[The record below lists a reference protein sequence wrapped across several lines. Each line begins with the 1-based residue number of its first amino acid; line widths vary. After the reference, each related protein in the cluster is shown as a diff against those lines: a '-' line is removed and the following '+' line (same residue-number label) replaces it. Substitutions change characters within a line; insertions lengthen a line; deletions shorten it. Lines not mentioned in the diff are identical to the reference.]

1 MIKNSVKVL
10 VFGIGN
16 PLRSDD
22 GVGVSVIE
30 ALSKENLKATT
41 VVSEGVSWIDILGAM
56 IGYDRVII
64 VDAIQSGGEPGT
76 IYKLSLDDLDHNNKL
91 HAFSSHDINFLSML
105 EYGKDLLPEKIPE
118 DIIIIAIEAEDITT
132 ISEKCTLKVEKAI
145 KKAVEMIKELQ

>member
-1 MIKNSVKVL
+1 MKVL
-10 VFGIGN
+10 IFGIGN

-30 ALSKENLKATT
+30 ALRKENLKDTT
-41 VVSEGVSWIDILGAM
+41 EVREGISGLDILGAM
-56 IGYDRVII
+56 TGCDRVII

-76 IYKLSLDDLDHNNKL
+76 IYKLSLDDLGHKNTL
-91 HAFSSHDINFLSML
+91 HAFSSHDVNFLAML
-105 EYGKDLLPEKIPE
+105 EYGKDLLPERIPE

>member
-1 MIKNSVKVL
+1 VKVL

-22 GVGVSVIE
+22 GAGVSVIE
-30 ALSKENLKATT
+30 ALRKENLKDTT
-41 VVSEGVSWIDILGAM
+41 ELREDISGLDILGSM

-76 IYKLSLDDLDHNNKL
+76 IYKLSLDDLGHKKTL
-91 HAFSSHDINFLSML
+91 HAFSSHDINFLAML
-105 EYGKDLLPEKIPE
+105 EYGKDLFPGKIPE

-132 ISEKCTLKVEKAI
+132 ISERCTLKVEKTI
-145 KKAVEMIKELQ
+145 KKAIEMIKELQ